1 MAGSTE
7 CSSDSNILQRTLASK
22 SITDACNKHNR
33 TGLLNVQC
41 KAKVKKGDEAAIAK
55 WGGVGKH
62 KVDKMEYSI
71 WELEHL
77 YSQIRE
83 KEAETHGLVRSN
95 STLHY
100 SDGLRGSDLRLLL
113 RCWVRFVQLQLCMH
127 DGYGSLCGVCTLHV
141 TLAWRSMVP
150 DSVWVQ
156 AYSGQVQCMQETSA
170 AFVTTRT
177 RLTQSVATT
186 GLMSFNEDLWTTK
199 VAPAPNDVIWS
210 NLALR
215 GWERSIRNVI
225 SWVLFV
231 VLIIMFFPIVAL
243 LQQIINLQSYAKD
256 GNWAQTILNLPVAGR
271 APLLLHRLDP
281 RPALLVFA
289 CASQRAASVCTM
301 PESCVQCVYAYQ
313 LSDERKTVKRRPTMC
328 RSTTQIIAAELIKG
342 VLPTLALTI
351 CLLLVPVILKLI
363 ATKVERLPAQS
374 AVDFDLGKKFFFFMF
389 FIVFLANTILGGLST
404 AQAVCCRALW
414 FRVIQTCIARAVQR
428 LTTVWRVRCNNAL
441 TTRAEPYC
449 HVQQWLHA

>member
-1 MAGSTE
+1 MHTACQMAGSTE

-256 GNWAQTILNLPVAGR
+256 GNWAQTILDLPVAGR

-301 PESCVQCVYAYQ
+301 PESCVQRVYAYQ
-313 LSDERKTVKRRPTMC
+313 LSDERKRSNAVQQCAVQQPKSSLQSSSRACCQRWRSPYACCSCPSYSSSSLQRWSACQRRAP
-328 RSTTQIIAAELIKG
+328 STL
-342 VLPTLALTI
+342 TLARSSFSSCSSSSFSQTPSSAAFPPRRRYVAVHCGFELFRPV
-351 CLLLVPVILKLI
+351 LL
-363 ATKVERLPAQS
+363 
-374 AVDFDLGKKFFFFMF
+374 
-389 FIVFLANTILGGLST
+389 
-404 AQAVCCRALW
+404 AL
-414 FRVIQTCIARAVQR
+414 CKD
-428 LTTVWRVRCNNAL
+428 
-441 TTRAEPYC
+441 
-449 HVQQWLHA
+449 